1 MGKTNASLLVVLII
15 AVLSLVGCKPGIPG
29 KYLQPDEMA
38 DILYD
43 YHLAEGITDC
53 NQNGRDSVALRA
65 FRTSILNHHGVT
77 EAEFDSSM
85 VYYTRHTQLLEDVY
99 KKLADRFNG
108 ESVALGGESAGMD
121 GSFASSDTA
130 NVWRQA
136 SAFVLSPYAATNRLT
151 FELKADTAWH
161 AGDRLM
167 LDFDANFIYQDGMR
181 DASVVLA
188 VTYDNDS
195 TEYVSNNVMST
206 SHYHMQVNNT
216 GYLHIKSVSGFF
228 LLSSGSQ
235 QFAQSTTTLKMLVVS
250 NIRLVRMHTAK
261 PEDKPSA
268 DGPGDTNLSG
278 KAPGDSVKGVKPAT
292 ATKPEL
298 QSDQQPRPSGGQ
310 QFKSLGGQQLKPIQT
325 KDMKPLKM
333 GK

>member
-1 MGKTNASLLVVLII
+1 MGKTNASLFVALLI
-15 AVLSLVGCKPGIPG
+15 AVLSLAGCKPGIPG

-43 YHLAEGITDC
+43 YHLAEGITDS
-53 NQNGRDSVALRA
+53 NTGDRDSVALRA
-65 FRTSILNHHGVT
+65 FRTSILEHHGVT
-77 EAEFDSSM
+77 EAVFDSSM

-99 KKLADRFNG
+99 KKLADHFNS

-161 AGDRLM
+161 DGDRLM

-206 SHYHMQVNNT
+206 SHYHLQVNNT

-228 LLSSGSQ
+228 LLSNGDQ
-235 QFAQSTTTLKMLVVS
+235 QSVQSATTLKLLVVS
-250 NIRLVRMHTAK
+250 NVRLVRMHTAK
-261 PEDKPSA
+261 PEATPSA
-268 DGPGDTNLSG
+268 DGNDGIGSPGKTS
-278 KAPGDSVKGVKPAT
+278 GDSMKAVKPAT
-292 ATKPEL
+292 GAPEE
-298 QSDQQPRPSGGQ
+298 SSSRQQPGLADRRDFKPSA
-310 QFKSLGGQQLKPIQT
+310 GQQLKPIQT
-325 KDMKPLKM
+325 KDMKPLKI